1 MRKAAVV
8 QAISAVTIA
17 VLALLAP
24 CVSVAAN
31 APDAPTVILIQNATI
46 LTVSHGTIEHGSILI
61 KDGKI
66 AEVGQAIKAPKDA
79 QVIDAAGQFVMP
91 GIIDCHSHIAVDGDV
106 NEGSVSVSSMANI
119 AEVLDPDDID
129 IYRDLAG
136 GVTVANVL
144 HGSANSIG
152 GQTVVIKLRWGQPAV
167 KLPFEGAL
175 PGIKFALGENPK
187 RSNFSLPGQP
197 KRYPAT
203 RMGVEETIRG
213 AFTEAHD
220 YKKAWDDYNKRF
232 SAGEKNL
239 NPPRRDLRLEPLV
252 EVLEGKRYVHS
263 HCYREDE
270 ILMLLRV
277 AKEFGFKV
285 RTFQH
290 ILEGYKVADE
300 LAAAGVG
307 ASTFSDWWAY
317 KVEAYDAI
325 PYNAALMTRRG
336 VVVSI
341 NSDDAEEATHL
352 NQEAAKSM
360 KFGGLSHDEALKL
373 VTLNPAMQ
381 LGIDKRV
388 GTIDAGKDADLV
400 IYDRDPLS
408 AYAVVQKTLID
419 GRVYFDRQRDI
430 AQRAEREK
438 EKKAL
443 IDKEKKSTEKK
454 PDATVTIGQEPDEK
468 KPEPK
473 KPEEK
478 KFEEKKSEEKKPEE
492 KPKPPQPP
500 PSASAQGRGS
510 AVSFFL
516 PGGAL

>member
-1 MRKAAVV
+1 MNSSRFRFCYLLYLLLFFHYLPSVSTAGAA
-8 QAISAVTIA
+8 
-17 VLALLAP
+17 
-24 CVSVAAN
+24 
-31 APDAPTVILIQNATI
+31 DAPRVVLIENATI

-66 AEVGQAIKAPKDA
+66 AEVGLSVKAPKDA
-79 QVIDAAGQFVMP
+79 QIIDAAGQFVIP
-91 GIIDCHSHIAVDGDV
+91 GIIDCHSHIGVDGSV
-106 NEGSVSVSSMANI
+106 NEGSIAVSSIANI
-119 AEVLDPDDID
+119 ADVINSDDID

-136 GVTVANVL
+136 GVTTANVL
-144 HGSANSIG
+144 HGSANPIG
-152 GQTVVIKLRWGQPAV
+152 GQTVVIKLRWGQPAS

-187 RSNFSLPGQP
+187 HSNFGGRGAAA
-197 KRYPAT
+197 RYPAT

-213 AFTEAHD
+213 AFAEARD
-220 YKKAWDDYNKRF
+220 YKAIWDVYNKRAG
-232 SAGEKNL
+232 AGEKNL
-239 NPPRRDLRLEPLV
+239 IPPRRDLRLEPLV

-290 ILEGYKVADE
+290 VLEGYKVADE

-325 PYNAALMTRRG
+325 PYNVALMTRRG
-336 VVVSI
+336 VLVSV

-352 NQEAAKSM
+352 NQEAAKSI
-360 KFGGLSHDEALKL
+360 KFGGLSHDEALRL
-373 VTLNPAMQ
+373 VTINPAIQ

-388 GTIDAGKDADLV
+388 GSIDPGKDADLA
-400 IYDRDPLS
+400 IYNHDPLS

-419 GRVYFDRQRDI
+419 GRVYFDRQRDL
-430 AQRAEREK
+430 AERPNLEK

-443 IDKEKKSTEKK
+443 LDKEKKASE
-454 PDATVTIGQEPDEK
+454 
-468 KPEPK
+468 K

-478 KFEEKKSEEKKPEE
+478 KPDSGKKPDE
-492 KPKPPQPP
+492 KP
-500 PSASAQGRGS
+500 SAHTS
-510 AVSFFL
+510 AVTSSKAANL
-516 PGGAL
+516 SSVSGGAR

>member
-1 MRKAAVV
+1 MSAIVAFFATAFLAAAATPPDV
-8 QAISAVTIA
+8 Q
-17 VLALLAP
+17 P
-24 CVSVAAN
+24 
-31 APDAPTVILIQNATI
+31 VILIQNATV
-46 LTVSHGTIEHGSILI
+46 LTVTQGTIEHGSVLI

-66 AEVGQAIKAPKDA
+66 SEVGPNVKAPSGA
-79 QVIDAAGQFVMP
+79 QIIDGTGMFVTP
-91 GIIDCHSHIAVDGDV
+91 GIIDCHSHIAVDGSV
-106 NEGSVSVSSMANI
+106 NEGSVSVSSIANI
-119 AEVLDPDDID
+119 AEVLDSDDIS

-136 GVTVANVL
+136 GVTTANVL

-152 GQTVVIKLRWGQPAV
+152 GQTIVIKLRWGQPAA

-187 RSNFSLPGQP
+187 RSNFSIPGRE
-197 KRYPAT
+197 KRYPAS
-203 RMGVEETIRG
+203 RMGVEETIRS
-213 AFTEAHD
+213 AFTEARD
-220 YKKAWDDYNKRF
+220 YKNAWDTYNKKIA
-232 SAGEKNL
+232 AGEKNL
-239 NPPRRDLRLEPLV
+239 LPPRRDLRLDPLV
-252 EVLEGKRYVHS
+252 EVLEGKRYIHS

-341 NSDDAEEATHL
+341 NSDDAEEATHV
-352 NQEAAKSM
+352 NQEAAKTI
-360 KFGGLSHDEALKL
+360 KYGGLSHDEALKL
-373 VTLNPAMQ
+373 VTINPAIQ

-388 GTIDAGKDADLV
+388 GSIEVGKDADLV
-400 IYDRDPLS
+400 IYNRDPLS

-419 GRVYFDRQRDI
+419 GRVYFDRQQDI
-430 AQRAEREK
+430 AGRPALAK
-438 EKKAL
+438 EKKTL
-443 IDKEKKSTEKK
+443 LEKAKK
-454 PDATVTIGQEPDEK
+454 AG
-468 KPEPK
+468 K

-478 KFEEKKSEEKKPEE
+478 KDEKKPGEKKPEE
-492 KPKPPQPP
+492 KKKPEDMPKMPQ
-500 PSASAQGRGS
+500 ADA
-510 AVSFFL
+510 L
-516 PGGAL
+516 GGAK

>member
-1 MRKAAVV
+1 MKRSFAGL
-8 QAISAVTIA
+8 AIAFFA
-17 VLALLAP
+17 GFAPHAL
-24 CVSVAAN
+24 SAAN
-31 APDAPTVILIQNATI
+31 PPDEPAVILIQNATV
-46 LTVSHGTIEHGSILI
+46 LTVSHGTIEHGAILI

-66 AEVGQAIKAPKDA
+66 AEVGQSIKAPKDA

-91 GIIDCHSHIAVDGDV
+91 GIIDCHSHIAIDGSV

-119 AEVLDPDDID
+119 AEVLDSDDID

-136 GVTVANVL
+136 GVTAANIL
-144 HGSANSIG
+144 HGSANAIG
-152 GQTVVIKLRWGQPAV
+152 GQTVVIKLRWGQPAAR
-167 KLPFEGAL
+167 LPFEGAL

-187 RSNFSLPGQP
+187 RSNFSMPGQP

-213 AFTEAHD
+213 AFTEARD
-220 YKKAWDDYNKRF
+220 YKKVWDEHNKRV

-239 NPPRRDLRLEPLV
+239 IPPRRDLRLDPLV

-277 AKEFGFKV
+277 ANEFGFKV

-290 ILEGYKVADE
+290 VLEGYKVADE

-336 VVVSI
+336 VNVSI

-373 VTLNPAMQ
+373 VTLNPAIQ

-388 GTIDAGKDADLV
+388 GSIDAGKDADLV
-400 IYDRDPLS
+400 IYNRDPLS

-430 AQRAEREK
+430 AQRPEREK

-443 IDKEKKSTEKK
+443 LDKEKKSAEKK
-454 PDATVTIGQEPDEK
+454 PDATVTIGQKPDEK
-468 KPEPK
+468 KPDAK
-473 KPEEK
+473 KP
-478 KFEEKKSEEKKPEE
+478 EEKKPEE
-492 KPKPPQPP
+492 KPKPPALV
-500 PSASAQGRGS
+500 AST
-510 AVSFFL
+510 
-516 PGGAL
+516 GGAL

>member
-1 MRKAAVV
+1 MKCRYSVVFAALFSL
-8 QAISAVTIA
+8 ASISFA
-17 VLALLAP
+17 AP
-24 CVSVAAN
+24 P
-31 APDAPTVILIQNATI
+31 PDPSPIIVIQNATI

-66 AEVGQAIKAPKDA
+66 AEVGASVKAPKDA
-79 QVIDAAGQFVMP
+79 TVIDAAGQFVMP
-91 GIIDCHSHIAVDGDV
+91 GIIDCHSHIAIEGGV
-106 NEGSVSVSSMANI
+106 NEGSVSVSSIANI
-119 AEVLDPDDID
+119 AEVLDSDDVN

-136 GVTVANVL
+136 GVTTANIL
-144 HGSANSIG
+144 HGSANAIG
-152 GQTVVIKLRWGQPAV
+152 GQTTVIKLRWGQAAS

-187 RSNFSLPGQP
+187 RSNFSIPGQP

-213 AFTEAHD
+213 AFTEARD
-220 YKKAWDDYNKRF
+220 YKNSWDAYNKHVG
-232 SAGEKNL
+232 SGEKNL
-239 NPPRRDLRLEPLV
+239 IPPRRDLRLEPLV

-290 ILEGYKVADE
+290 ILEGYKIADE

-325 PYNAALMTRRG
+325 PYNAALMTKRG

-352 NQEAAKSM
+352 NQEAAKTI
-360 KFGGLSHDEALKL
+360 KYGGLTRDEALKL

-388 GTIDAGKDADLV
+388 GSIDVGKDADLV
-400 IYDRDPLS
+400 IYNHDPLS
-408 AYAVVQKTLID
+408 AYAVAQKTIVD
-419 GRVYFDRQRDI
+419 GRVLFDRERDI
-430 AQRAEREK
+430 AGRPALEKEKQDLIAK
-438 EKKAL
+438 EKKAA
-443 IDKEKKSTEKK
+443 EKK
-454 PDATVTIGQEPDEK
+454 PDEKKPDEK
-468 KPEPK
+468 KPEAGK
-473 KPEEK
+473 KPEDK
-478 KFEEKKSEEKKPEE
+478 A
-492 KPKPPQPP
+492 KPP
-500 PSASAQGRGS
+500 SN
-510 AVSFFL
+510 AVERDSGEDMISS
-516 PGGAL
+516 PNGGAL

>member
-1 MRKAAVV
+1 MKGATMKRSIAGL
-8 QAISAVTIA
+8 AITFFAG
-17 VLALLAP
+17 LAP
-24 CVSVAAN
+24 HALRAAN
-31 APDAPTVILIQNATI
+31 PPDAPSVILIQNATV
-46 LTVSHGTIEHGSILI
+46 LTVSHGTIGHGSILI

-66 AEVGQAIKAPKDA
+66 VEVGQAIKAPKDA
-79 QVIDAAGQFVMP
+79 QIIDAAGQFVMP
-91 GIIDCHSHIAVDGDV
+91 GIIDCHSHIAVDGSV

-119 AEVLDPDDID
+119 AEVIDSDDID

-136 GVTVANVL
+136 GVTAANIL

-152 GQTVVIKLRWGQPAV
+152 GQTEVIKLRWGQPAA

-187 RSNFSLPGQP
+187 RSNFSIPGQP
-197 KRYPAT
+197 RRYPAT

-213 AFTEAHD
+213 AFTEARD
-220 YKKAWDDYNKRF
+220 YKKAWDNYNKRL

-239 NPPRRDLRLEPLV
+239 IPPRRDLKLDPLV

-290 ILEGYKVADE
+290 VLEGYKVADE
-300 LAAAGVG
+300 IAAAGTG

-325 PYNAALMTRRG
+325 PYNAAIMTRRG
-336 VVVSI
+336 VIVSI

-352 NQEAAKSM
+352 NQEAAKTM

-373 VTLNPAMQ
+373 VTLNSAIQ

-388 GTIDAGKDADLV
+388 GSIDAGKDADLV
-400 IYDRDPLS
+400 IYNHDPLS

-419 GRVYFDRQRDI
+419 GRVYFDRQRDV
-430 AQRAEREK
+430 ADRPVREK

-443 IDKEKKSTEKK
+443 LDKQRK
-454 PDATVTIGQEPDEK
+454 AAEK
-468 KPEPK
+468 KPESSDAAKKPGEK

-478 KFEEKKSEEKKPEE
+478 KEE
-492 KPKPPQPP
+492 KPKPPQ
-500 PSASAQGRGS
+500 STVVLGGGR
-510 AVSFFL
+510 
-516 PGGAL
+516 

>member
-1 MRKAAVV
+1 MFLTFLCVLCLSYFPH
-8 QAISAVTIA
+8 SA
-17 VLALLAP
+17 
-24 CVSVAAN
+24 SAAN
-31 APDAPTVILIQNATI
+31 PPEAPAAILTRNATI

-66 AEVGQAIKAPKDA
+66 AEVGQSVNVPKDA
-79 QVIDAAGQFVMP
+79 QVIDTAGQFVIP
-91 GIIDCHSHIAVDGDV
+91 GIIDCHSHIAAESI
-106 NEGSVSVSSMANI
+106 NEGSVSVSSIVNMAEILNP
-119 AEVLDPDDID
+119 EDID

-136 GVTVANVL
+136 GVTAANIL
-144 HGSANSIG
+144 HGSANAIG
-152 GQTVVIKLRWGQPAV
+152 GQTLVIKLRWGQPAS
-167 KLPFEGAL
+167 KLPFEGAV

-187 RSNFSLPGQP
+187 RSNFSIPGQP
-197 KRYPAT
+197 RRYPAT

-213 AFTEAHD
+213 AFSEARD
-220 YKKAWDDYNKRF
+220 YKKAWDDYNKRV
-232 SAGEKNL
+232 AGGGKNL
-239 NPPRRDLRLEPLV
+239 IPPRRDLRLEPLV

-290 ILEGYKVADE
+290 VLEGYKVADE

-360 KFGGLSHDEALKL
+360 KFGGLSHDEALKM

-381 LGIDKRV
+381 LGIEKRV
-388 GTIDAGKDADLV
+388 GSIEVGKDADLA
-400 IYDRDPLS
+400 IYNRDPLS

-419 GRVYFDRQRDI
+419 GRVYFDRQRDL
-430 AQRAEREK
+430 AERSEHEK

-443 IDKEKKSTEKK
+443 IDKEKKAAKK
-454 PDATVTIGQEPDEK
+454 PDEK
-468 KPEPK
+468 KDEKKPGDK

-478 KFEEKKSEEKKPEE
+478 KKPEDM
-492 KPKPPQPP
+492 PKMPQ
-500 PSASAQGRGS
+500 AEGFG
-510 AVSFFL
+510 
-516 PGGAL
+516 

>member
-1 MRKAAVV
+1 MNARRGIVV
-8 QAISAVTIA
+8 A
-17 VLALLAP
+17 ALLLTLVGSSS
-24 CVSVAAN
+24 VSLATPPA
-31 APDAPTVILIQNATI
+31 DADSVILIQNATI
-46 LTVSHGTIEHGSILI
+46 LTVSHGTIENGSILI

-66 AEVGQAIKAPKDA
+66 AEVGSSIKAPTGA
-79 QVIDAAGQFVMP
+79 RVIDAAGQFVMP
-91 GIIDCHSHIAVDGDV
+91 GIIDCHSHIAIEGGV
-106 NEGSVSVSSMANI
+106 NEGSASVSSIANI
-119 AEVLDPDDID
+119 AEVLDSDDVD

-136 GVTVANVL
+136 GVTTANIL

-152 GQTVVIKLRWGQPAV
+152 GQTIVIKLRWSQPAA

-187 RSNFSLPGQP
+187 RSNFSIPGQP

-213 AFTEAHD
+213 AFTEARD
-220 YKKAWDDYNKRF
+220 YKKAWDDYNKRA

-239 NPPRRDLRLEPLV
+239 IRPRRDLKLDPLV

-270 ILMLLRV
+270 ILMLLRA

-290 ILEGYKVADE
+290 VLEGYKVADE
-300 LAAAGVG
+300 LASAGVG

-341 NSDDAEEATHL
+341 NSDSAEEATHL

-360 KFGGLSHDEALKL
+360 KFGGLSHDEALKM

-388 GTIDAGKDADLV
+388 GTIDVGKDADLA
-400 IYDRDPLS
+400 IYNHDPLS

-430 AQRAEREK
+430 AERSEREK

-443 IDKEKKSTEKK
+443 IDKLKKSAEKKPEDKK
-454 PDATVTIGQEPDEK
+454 PDAAAPSGQKPAEK
-468 KPEPK
+468 KPEMK
-473 KPEEK
+473 KP
-478 KFEEKKSEEKKPEE
+478 EEKKPEE
-492 KPKPPQPP
+492 KPKPPESTQTGIGANL
-500 PSASAQGRGS
+500 ASPAAARLAGD
-510 AVSFFL
+510 
-516 PGGAL
+516 AL

>member
-1 MRKAAVV
+1 MRNAATIGRIAMCAAAV
-8 QAISAVTIA
+8 
-17 VLALLAP
+17 LLLMVP
-24 CVSVAAN
+24 RNPAAGSPPE
-31 APDAPTVILIQNATI
+31 ARAVILIQNATI
-46 LTVSHGTIEHGSILI
+46 LTVSHGAIEHGSILI

-66 AEVGQAIKAPKDA
+66 AEVGQTVNAPKDA
-79 QVIDAAGQFVMP
+79 QVIDAAGQFVIP
-91 GIIDCHSHIAVDGDV
+91 GIIDCHSHIAAESI
-106 NEGSVSVSSMANI
+106 NEGSVSVSSMVNM
-119 AEVLDPDDID
+119 AEILNPEDID

-136 GVTVANVL
+136 GVTSANIL

-152 GQTVVIKLRWGQPAV
+152 GQTLVIKLRWGQPAR

-187 RSNFSLPGQP
+187 RSNFSIPGQP
-197 KRYPAT
+197 RRYPST

-213 AFTEAHD
+213 AFSEARD
-220 YKKAWDDYNKRF
+220 YKKSWEDYGKRLA
-232 SAGEKNL
+232 AGEKNL
-239 NPPRRDLRLEPLV
+239 IPPRRDLRLEPLV

-277 AKEFGFKV
+277 AKEFGFRV

-290 ILEGYKVADE
+290 VLEGYKVADE
-300 LAAAGVG
+300 LATAGVG

-360 KFGGLSHDEALKL
+360 KFGGLSHDEALKM
-373 VTLNPAMQ
+373 VTLNPALQ

-388 GTIDAGKDADLV
+388 GTIDVGKDADLA
-400 IYDRDPLS
+400 IYNRDPLS

-419 GRVYFDRQRDI
+419 GRIYFDRQRDI
-430 AQRAEREK
+430 AERSEREK

-443 IDKEKKSTEKK
+443 IDKFKKAAEKKPEEKK
-454 PDATVTIGQEPDEK
+454 PDATAPTGQ
-468 KPEPK
+468 KPA
-473 KPEEK
+473 
-478 KFEEKKSEEKKPEE
+478 EKKSEEKKPEVKRPEE
-492 KPKPPQPP
+492 KPKPPQ
-500 PSASAQGRGS
+500 SSGTDWASA
-510 AVSFFL
+510 AT

>member
-1 MRKAAVV
+1 MRFPSALAVKRLRSGLLGLL
-8 QAISAVTIA
+8 AI
-17 VLALLAP
+17 LALPLL
-24 CVSVAAN
+24 VRGAN
-31 APDAPTVILIQNATI
+31 PPDAPPVILIENATI

-61 KDGKI
+61 RNGKI
-66 AEVGQAIKAPKDA
+66 AEVGPSIKAPKDA
-79 QVIDAAGQFVMP
+79 QVFDAAGQYVIP
-91 GIIDCHSHIAVDGDV
+91 GIIDCHSHIAVDGSV
-106 NEGSVSVSSMANI
+106 NEGSISVSSMVNI
-119 AEVLDPDDID
+119 ADVLNPDDID

-152 GQTVVIKLRWGQPAV
+152 GQTVVIKLRWGQPAS
-167 KLPFEGAL
+167 KLPFEGAV

-187 RSNFSLPGQP
+187 RSNFSIPGQTP
-197 KRYPAT
+197 RYPTT
-203 RMGVEETIRG
+203 RMGVEETIRT
-213 AFTEAHD
+213 AFAEARD
-220 YKKAWDDYNKRF
+220 YKKTWDDYDKRVA
-232 SAGEKNL
+232 SGDKNAI
-239 NPPRRDLRLEPLV
+239 PPRRDLRLDPLV
-252 EVLEGKRYVHS
+252 EVLEGKRYVHA

-290 ILEGYKVADE
+290 VLEGYKVADE
-300 LAAAGVG
+300 IAAAGTG

-336 VVVSI
+336 VIVSI

-352 NQEAAKSM
+352 NQEAAKTM
-360 KFGGLSHDEALKL
+360 KYGGLTHDEALKL
-373 VTLNPAMQ
+373 VTLNPAIQ

-388 GTIDAGKDADLV
+388 GSIDVGKDADLV
-400 IYDRDPLS
+400 IYNHDPLS

-430 AQRAEREK
+430 AERDPREK

-443 IDKEKKSTEKK
+443 MEKEKKAEDKKPAERKPGEKK
-454 PDATVTIGQEPDEK
+454 PG
-468 KPEPK
+468 
-473 KPEEK
+473 EEK
-478 KFEEKKSEEKKPEE
+478 PQD
-492 KPKPPQPP
+492 KPKPPQ
-500 PSASAQGRGS
+500 ASA
-510 AVSFFL
+510 VL
-516 PGGAL
+516 GGAR

>member
-1 MRKAAVV
+1 MR
-8 QAISAVTIA
+8 IA
-17 VLALLAP
+17 KMLNAGNARSTLFHLLCFLYLGCFAWSSSRATP
-24 CVSVAAN
+24 
-31 APDAPTVILIQNATI
+31 PDASSVILIQNATVM
-46 LTVSHGTIEHGSILI
+46 TVSHGTIKHVSVLI

-66 AEVGQAIKAPKDA
+66 AEVGQSIKAPAGA
-79 QVIDAAGQFVMP
+79 QVIDASGQFVIP
-91 GIIDCHSHIAVDGDV
+91 GIIDCHSHIAAESI
-106 NEGSVSVSSMANI
+106 NEGSVSVSSMVTME
-119 AEVLDPDDID
+119 EVLDPDDMD

-136 GVTVANVL
+136 GVTSANIL

-152 GQTVVIKLRWGQPAV
+152 GQTLVIKLRWGQPAS
-167 KLPFEGAL
+167 KLPFEGAM

-187 RSNFSLPGQP
+187 RSNFSIPGQP
-197 KRYPAT
+197 RRYPAT

-213 AFTEAHD
+213 AFSEARD
-220 YKKAWDDYNKRF
+220 YKNAWDAYNKKVA
-232 SAGEKNL
+232 AGEKSII
-239 NPPRRDLRLEPLV
+239 PPRRDLRLDPLV

-360 KFGGLSHDEALKL
+360 KFGGLSHDEALKM
-373 VTLNPAMQ
+373 VTLNPAVQ
-381 LGIDKRV
+381 LGIDNRV
-388 GTIDAGKDADLV
+388 GTIDVGKDADLA
-400 IYDRDPLS
+400 IYNHDPLS

-419 GRVYFDRQRDI
+419 GRVYFDRQRDT
-430 AQRAEREK
+430 AEHSEREK

-443 IDKEKKSTEKK
+443 IDKFKKSAEKKPEDKK
-454 PDATVTIGQEPDEK
+454 PDATVPIIQKPAEK
-468 KPEPK
+468 KPGEK

-478 KFEEKKSEEKKPEE
+478 KPEKNPR
-492 KPKPPQPP
+492 PPLE
-500 PSASAQGRGS
+500 SAAP
-510 AVSFFL
+510 VL
-516 PGGAL
+516 PGGER

>member
-1 MRKAAVV
+1 MNVPMNTPRKLAVFV
-8 QAISAVTIA
+8 ATFLGA
-17 VLALLAP
+17 LAP
-24 CVSVAAN
+24 GQMRGAN
-31 APDAPTVILIQNATI
+31 APAVASEPAPIILIQNATI
-46 LTVSHGTIEHGSILI
+46 FTVSHGTIEHGAILI
-61 KDGKI
+61 RDGKI
-66 AEVGQAIKAPKDA
+66 AEVGTSIKTPKDA
-79 QVIDAAGQFVMP
+79 QVIDAGGQFVMP
-91 GIIDCHSHIAVDGDV
+91 GIIDCHSHIAIDGDV
-106 NEGSVSVSSMANI
+106 NEGSIAVSSIANI
-119 AEVLDPDDID
+119 ADVLNTDDID

-144 HGSANSIG
+144 HGSANPIG
-152 GQTVVIKLRWGQPAV
+152 GQTVVIKLRWGQLAS

-187 RSNFSLPGQP
+187 HSNFGGRGASA
-197 KRYPAT
+197 RYPAT

-213 AFTEAHD
+213 AFAEARD
-220 YKKAWDDYNKRF
+220 YKATWDVYNKR
-232 SAGEKNL
+232 AGGGERNL
-239 NPPRRDLRLEPLV
+239 IPPRRDLRLDPLV

-290 ILEGYKVADE
+290 VLEGYKVADE

-317 KVEAYDAI
+317 KVEAFDAT

-388 GTIDAGKDADLV
+388 GSIDTGKDADLV
-400 IYDRDPLS
+400 IYNHDPLS
-408 AYAVVQKTLID
+408 AYAVVQKTLVD
-419 GRVYFDRQRDI
+419 GRVYFDRERDV
-430 AQRAEREK
+430 AGRASVEK

-443 IDKEKKSTEKK
+443 LEKEKKRTAEKK
-454 PDATVTIGQEPDEK
+454 PDAAGPKPAEK
-468 KPEPK
+468 KPD
-473 KPEEK
+473 
-478 KFEEKKSEEKKPEE
+478 E
-492 KPKPPQPP
+492 KPKPP
-500 PSASAQGRGS
+500 AS
-510 AVSFFL
+510 AVSGL
-516 PGGAL
+516 SGGAL